1 MAKAGGLRDD
11 RADPAAIFLYR
22 GETRVV
28 AERLGIN
35 IAQYPGP
42 IIPVIYLI
50 DFRDPAGYFLATKFA
65 MRNKDVIYISNALA
79 VESTKAMVY
88 FRTIIGTLNDP
99 VIAATN
105 ALVFRNLLAT
115 STTVSP
121 VFSIGGAS
129 P

>member
-1 MAKAGGLRDD
+1 M
-11 RADPAAIFLYR
+11 FLYR
-22 GETRVV
+22 GETRIV

-35 IAQYPGP
+35 TSQYPGP
-42 IIPVIYLI
+42 IIPVIYLV

-65 MRNKDVIYISNALA
+65 MRNKDVIYISNALS
-79 VESTKAMVY
+79 VETTKAMVY

-99 VIAATN
+99 IVAATN
-105 ALVFRNLLAT
+105 GLILRNLLAT

-121 VFSIGGAS
+121 VFAIGGAS